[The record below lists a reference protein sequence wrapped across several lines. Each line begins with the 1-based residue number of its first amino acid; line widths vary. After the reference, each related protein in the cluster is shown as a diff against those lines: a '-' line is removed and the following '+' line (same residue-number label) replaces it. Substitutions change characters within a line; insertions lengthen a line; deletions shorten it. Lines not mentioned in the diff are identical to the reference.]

1 MDPKERREFQ
11 RLKLTRPI
19 LATMRGAN
27 ALILDI
33 GIGGALLEHY
43 GAATLGERFPV
54 MFRWQGEDVI
64 LSCEVMR
71 SVVVRTPAGDG
82 ESVTSHTGVR
92 FHDIGQEA
100 AARLQDLIGSFL
112 GHILA
117 AQKANAAGEDGESA
131 GQQILARLG
140 HARRTRSRGFIAWH
154 FTDGSWKS
162 HPTDVRRQC
171 ADGFTVGTHE
181 DDVEVET
188 LCRAYEQADAEGR
201 DLIRL
206 VAELSTLKEE

>member
-19 LATMRGAN
+19 LASMRGAN

-43 GAATLGERFPV
+43 GTAALGDRFPLV
-54 MFRWQGEDVI
+54 FRWQGEDI
-64 LSCEVMR
+64 NLPCEVMR
-71 SVVVRTPAGDG
+71 SVVIRTPAGDG

-92 FHDIGQEA
+92 FMEVQPEA
-100 AARLQDLIGSFL
+100 TAHLQDLIASFL

-117 AQKANAAGEDGESA
+117 AQKANAAGEGAESA

-154 FTDGSWKS
+154 FTNGSWKS
-162 HPTDVRRQC
+162 HPTEVRRQA

-181 DDVEVET
+181 DEVEVET